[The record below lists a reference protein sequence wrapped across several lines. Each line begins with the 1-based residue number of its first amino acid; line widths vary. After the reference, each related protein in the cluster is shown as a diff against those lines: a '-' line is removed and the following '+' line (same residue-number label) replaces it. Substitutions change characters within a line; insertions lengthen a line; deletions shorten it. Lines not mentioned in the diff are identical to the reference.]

1 MKNSICWN
9 CGGEATVTR
18 DLREKDTNLISCP
31 KPNEHQRCYCEKCF
45 KEMKETLEQ
54 ENETFLLLKRK
65 RMFETAVRNL
75 ERQGLDFVEYREA
88 IKTIEQYN
96 IENDGKFDSSYEIIA
111 AIILIYNHI
120 QIKPQFKVGKYQVDF
135 LLPNEK
141 IVLEIDG
148 DRHSTET
155 IKIKDTWRDVEIKR
169 ALGDDWEV
177 LRVSTVCLDTKAE
190 RLVKA
195 MDKILDYRLEKRI
208 AWNS

>member
-1 MKNSICWN
+1 MSISTCWN

-18 DLREKDTNLISCP
+18 ELREMDTDLIMYP
-31 KPNEHQRCYCEKCF
+31 KPNEHQRCYCKKCF
-45 KEMKETLEQ
+45 EEMRQTLEQ

-65 RMFETAVRNL
+65 RMFESAVRNL
-75 ERQGLDFVEYREA
+75 ERQGINFVEYREA

-96 IENDGKFDSSYEIIA
+96 LENDGKFDSSYEIIA

-120 QIKPQFKVGKYQVDF
+120 KIKPQYKVGKYQVDF

-148 DRHSTET
+148 DRHSTEKVR
-155 IKIKDTWRDVEIKR
+155 IRDTWRDVEIKKV
-169 ALGDDWEV
+169 LGEDWEIV
-177 LRVSTVCLDTKAE
+177 RVSTVCLDTKAE
-190 RLVKA
+190 KLVNA
-195 MDKILDYRLEKRI
+195 MDKILDYRLEKKI